1 MPFSHLKRKMIRFTF
16 RLCCLVATCVI
27 LAGCHTVESAFDPAR
42 VGPRHAADNH
52 AGIPQLPDAIQ
63 RVLLLPISGGSVAT
77 EETSAA
83 FDPVF
88 ASALQRE
95 NRFEVVALT
104 RAECRRMFGADELRS
119 TSALPHGFL
128 KQVRERYAADAV
140 MFVDLTVLRSF
151 RPLSMGIRAKLATT
165 SEEVALV
172 WAFDNVF
179 SADEPE
185 VVNSAR
191 RHYLKSQDGM
201 VPVDRSD
208 AILQSPS
215 RYAAYVA
222 EATFATLP
230 NR

>member
-1 MPFSHLKRKMIRFTF
+1 MILPNCRKLTLIVA
-16 RLCCLVATCVI
+16 CLIT
-27 LAGCHTVESAFDPAR
+27 LGGCKTVESAFDPAR

-52 AGIPQLPDAIQ
+52 AGIPQLPETIR
-63 RVLLLPISGGSVAT
+63 RVLLLPLSGGTVAT
-77 EETSAA
+77 EETTAS
-83 FDPVF
+83 FDAIF
-88 ASALQRE
+88 SSALQRE

-104 RAECRRMFGADELRS
+104 RAECLGALGAAEFRS

-128 KQVRERYAADAV
+128 AKVRERYAADAV
-140 MFVDLTVLRSF
+140 MFVDLTVLRSY

-165 SEEVALV
+165 ADEVALV
-172 WAFDNVF
+172 WTFDNVF

-208 AILQSPS
+208 AVLQSPS
-215 RYAAYVA
+215 RYATYVA

-230 NR
+230 HR